1 MKDIPMRM
9 WSAVAA
15 LLMVSAG
22 SVWAQGTP
30 TVDGAWA
37 RATSASAQTGAA
49 YLVVHG
55 VAGDAV
61 TGFSTPAAGSAML
74 HRSQSVG
81 GVMEMRPVENLPLQ
95 AGQDVKLSPGGL
107 HVMLMGLKHP
117 LKAGD
122 HFPLT
127 VSFAHAA
134 PVTVDVTVGRAG
146 ASGPAMGAMPGM
158 KMP

>member
-1 MKDIPMRM
+1 M
-9 WSAVAA
+9 
-15 LLMVSAG
+15 
-22 SVWAQGTP
+22 
-30 TVDGAWA
+30 
-37 RATSASAQTGAA
+37 
-49 YLVVHG
+49 VVHG
-55 VAGDAV
+55 ASPDAV
-61 TGFSTPAAGSAML
+61 TGFSTPAADSAML

-81 GVMEMRPVENLPLQ
+81 GVMEMRAVESLPLQ
-95 AGQDVKLSPGGL
+95 PGKDVKLTPGGY

-117 LKAGD
+117 LKPGD

-146 ASGPAMGAMPGM
+146 ASGPAMEAMPGM